1 MTITGLNNGLSV
13 SGMPLIG
20 GYMTTGSV
28 FFVDSVTGSNNNSGL
43 DSDHPVATISYAN
56 DLCTANK
63 GDIIFCMPN
72 HAETLS
78 AAGGITL
85 DTAGVSVIGL
95 GRGTDRPE
103 ITLGTTEA
111 ADVLISGAN
120 VTLENMYFDLTAI
133 DALEMAIDIN
143 ATDAKVIGCEFLM
156 ADGTGQAEEAIN
168 VAAAA
173 HNAQII
179 GNKFVAPD
187 AGGVA
192 AIHMVGGVNKYV
204 VKDNWIDGAFS
215 IACIYSTAASI
226 GLVVSDNYM
235 RNTGANLPCIN
246 LGLTSVA
253 SYGMVIRN
261 LYDIVDD
268 TSIAAERVSHGKC
281 MDFQNF
287 GGADEKVSGL
297 LIPAAEST

>member
-1 MTITGLNNGLSV
+1 MTITNLNNGLSV

-43 DSDHPVATISYAN
+43 DPDHPVSTIDYAN

-63 GDIIFCMPN
+63 GDVIFCMPN

-111 ADVLISGAN
+111 CDILISGAN
-120 VTLENMYFDLTAI
+120 VTLENMYFDVTAL
-133 DALEMAIDIN
+133 DAVEMALDIN
-143 ATDAKVIGCEFLM
+143 ASDVKVIGCEFLM
-156 ADGTGQAEEAIN
+156 ADGTGQAELAID

-173 HNAQII
+173 DNAQII

-192 AIHMVGGVNKYV
+192 AIHMTGGVDKYV
-204 VKDNWIDGAFS
+204 VKENWIDGAFTT
-215 IACIYSTAASI
+215 ACIWSSAASI
-226 GLVVSDNYM
+226 GLAIQDNYM
-235 RNTGANLPCIN
+235 RNTSAGQPCIDI
-246 LGLTSVA
+246 GSTAIA
-253 SYGMVIRN
+253 SYGSILGN
-261 LYDIVDD
+261 FYDIPDD
-268 TSIAAERVSHGKC
+268 TAIAAERIAHGKC
-281 MDFQNF
+281 KDFENY

-297 LIPAAEST
+297 LIPAVEAT